1 MKWIKLS
8 LIVLLVL
15 CTVGCLLTV
24 GWQRYTQKND
34 PPVIRADESLLT
46 ISVADDESV
55 LLRGVRASDTQD
67 GDLTDQ
73 IIVAGISKLISR
85 DTAKVSYLVFDSDN
99 NMGSLTRMIRYTDYE
114 KPRFSLAEP
123 LVYSLNQEIV
133 PTEKLKA
140 TDVLDGDITES
151 VRISTLNLSEA
162 AGVYTITAQVTNR
175 MGDTARVELPVVLWE
190 TADDRAVITLKSG
203 LVYIRKGDAFK
214 AESYLVKVTDPNK
227 KSPSLS
233 DVKITGEV
241 DSSCEGTYRVTYS
254 YGTGSRAGMA
264 ILTVIVQ

>member
-1 MKWIKLS
+1 M
-8 LIVLLVL
+8 
-15 CTVGCLLTV
+15 
-24 GWQRYTQKND
+24 
-34 PPVIRADESLLT
+34 
-46 ISVADDESV
+46 
-55 LLRGVRASDTQD
+55 AS
-67 GDLTDQ
+67 
-73 IIVAGISKLISR
+73 A
-85 DTAKVSYLVFDSDN
+85 
-99 NMGSLTRMIRYTDYE
+99 
-114 KPRFSLAEP
+114 RFSLAEP